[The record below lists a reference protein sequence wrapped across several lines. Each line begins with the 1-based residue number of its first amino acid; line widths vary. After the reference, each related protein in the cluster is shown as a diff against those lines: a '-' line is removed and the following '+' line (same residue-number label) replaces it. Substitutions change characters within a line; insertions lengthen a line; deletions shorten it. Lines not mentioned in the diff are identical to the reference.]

1 MKSYKYILK
10 TLIPLSIFLNLN
22 CTSILEPIPEGIVP
36 MAELYT
42 TESNIITAVN
52 GIYNPLLGVYQ
63 QNMFRLTDLASDDG
77 WTWRFETQPD
87 LFIVDPTS
95 GPVQEVWTSH
105 YFGITRANGVLD
117 NMSLVQDFSSDE
129 MRRSIEGQAKF
140 LRAFYYFNLVRLF
153 GAVPLIIEE
162 IVDRND
168 AEKPRSSIPEVYA
181 QIKGDINDA
190 IQLLPASYN
199 GGVGREVGRPTSNS
213 AKALLSMV
221 HLELEE
227 WTEAVA
233 LSRDLHGLGTLL
245 TNYRNNFNG
254 SQENSSA
261 SFFEVQY
268 GGVITQT
275 TTNKSVALAPPDFEA
290 GLAFLLP
297 SDDRLEG
304 EGGGLSSGNGFIQA
318 FEDGDLRKNVI
329 VDTYGLSNFIDPSKP
344 DGSLYYVNKYFNTSD
359 PRGLSTWNFP
369 LIRYAEILL
378 NFAESL
384 NELGFQADGEAF
396 GLLNE
401 VRGNAGLVP
410 LTSGELSN
418 QDEFREAVRRERR
431 IELAFEAKRY
441 FDLNRWGI
449 LADVIQVQMDYTNL
463 NFPRQKLISHP
474 ITGKDYHLY
483 PLPAIEFV
491 NNVQLGEQNPGY

>member
-1 MKSYKYILK
+1 MKSYKYITNFALA
-10 TLIPLSIFLNLN
+10 ISIFLNSN

-42 TESNIITAVN
+42 SESNIITAVN
-52 GIYNPLLGVYQ
+52 GIYNPLLGLYQ
-63 QNMFRLTDLASDDG
+63 QNMLRLTELAGDDG

-87 LFIVDPTS
+87 LFEVDPTS
-95 GPVQEVWTSH
+95 GPVQQVWTSH

-117 NMSLVQDFSSDE
+117 NLSQVQDFSSEE

-140 LRAFYYFNLVRLF
+140 MRAFYYFNLVRFF
-153 GAVPLIIEE
+153 GAVPLIVEE

-168 AEKPRSSIPEVYA
+168 AEKPRSGIIEVYA
-181 QIKGDINDA
+181 QIKVDINDA
-190 IQLLPASYN
+190 IQLLPPSYS
-199 GGVGREVGRPTSNS
+199 GGVGREVGRPTSNA
-213 AKALLSMV
+213 AKALLSIV

-227 WTEAVA
+227 WSEAVT
-233 LSRDLHGLGTLL
+233 LSQDLHGAGVLL
-245 TNYRNNFNG
+245 ANYSNNFNG

-268 GGVITQT
+268 GGVIAQT
-275 TTNKSVALAPPDFEA
+275 TTNKSIAFAPADFEN
-290 GLAFLLP
+290 GSAFILP
-297 SDDRLEG
+297 TDDGLEG
-304 EGGGLSSGNGFIQA
+304 EGGGLSSGNGLIQA

-369 LIRYAEILL
+369 LIRYVEILL
-378 NFAESL
+378 NFAEAL

-401 VRGNAGLVP
+401 VRENAGLMP
-410 LTSGELSN
+410 LTSRDLSN

-463 NFPRQKLISHP
+463 NFPRQRLISHP